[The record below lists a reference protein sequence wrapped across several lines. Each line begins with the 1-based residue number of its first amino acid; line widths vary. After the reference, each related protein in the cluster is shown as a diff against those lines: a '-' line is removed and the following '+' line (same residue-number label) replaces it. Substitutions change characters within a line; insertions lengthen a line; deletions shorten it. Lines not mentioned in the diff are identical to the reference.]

1 MVWISGNI
9 LEKNVYLGKLK
20 YIDLYSFYRYFII
33 QEFCGDIDTVLSSF
47 NVHKKKG
54 NNKLYFGPVW
64 DYDLSFD
71 NDPRLIPTN
80 NKRKFAFYYGSSAGS
95 CRDFIIT
102 ILKTKNVMKEIN
114 ETWFEL
120 REDGL
125 DYDTLKSFIYEQK
138 ELLLESANLN
148 MLNCL
153 IVKLAKVKRIILL
166 VLKLLIVI
174 SNKDSIV

>member
-1 MVWISGNI
+1 
-9 LEKNVYLGKLK
+9 
-20 YIDLYSFYRYFII
+20 
-33 QEFCGDIDTVLSSF
+33 
-47 NVHKKKG
+47 
-54 NNKLYFGPVW
+54 
-64 DYDLSFD
+64 
-71 NDPRLIPTN
+71 
-80 NKRKFAFYYGSSAGS
+80 
-95 CRDFIIT
+95 
-102 ILKTKNVMKEIN
+102 MKEIN